1 MIRPIL
7 HKESV
12 KPISK
17 KNLGDPIHS
26 GENYMSYTAPALLI
40 WCVLMFFVPQLV
52 GIKWFTQADFSWREA
67 MILHGIFISAWMLLM
82 LGALQ
87 SMKPLKHRIDGRW
100 VSFGAVC
107 SPLLTGIGGL
117 LGTGAG
123 TVIQIAGM
131 FLADI
136 TALLC
141 LFWMGRDALRIHNP
155 DEHIIA
161 RWGLL
166 FALVAISLATPLGH
180 LAGAYRDIKATL
192 PFFQAQTATVGTDI
206 HALVERFAGSH
217 SHEAIA
223 SFLGAMVLMA
233 VLQTAAR
240 GGKWMKRLERV
251 GCMLILLATMAQVAI
266 YQYGAWTGWEPP
278 TLFASGENGIPL
290 DDLILSFL
298 GIGMLILCPLLWKPS
313 RKEGDGSL
321 KRWRGIAFVI
331 LIVSF
336 AVAIIG
342 LGIFIEFNEDFFGH
356 GEGGA
361 LGVINA
367 QNYIRGHLVYGFV
380 MIPMLFVS
388 LLTLPELPDT
398 PLSTVVVFGVIGV
411 TILGALGLA
420 EWTFMLQPSLLT
432 KASVAW
438 GFIVVLIGYLHL
450 RNTGFPKKVTP

>member
-1 MIRPIL
+1 
-7 HKESV
+7 
-12 KPISK
+12 
-17 KNLGDPIHS
+17 
-26 GENYMSYTAPALLI
+26 
-40 WCVLMFFVPQLV
+40 MFFVPQLV
-52 GIKWFTQADFSWREA
+52 GIKWFAQADFPWREA
-67 MILHGIFISAWMLLM
+67 MILHGIFVSAWMLLM
-82 LGALQ
+82 LVALQ
-87 SMKPLKHRIDGRW
+87 SMKPLNHRIDDRW

-123 TVIQIAGM
+123 TSAGTVIQIAGM

-141 LFWMGRDALRIHNP
+141 LFLIGRDALRRNSA

-166 FALVAISLATPLGH
+166 FALVAISLSTPLGH

-192 PFFQAQTATVGTDI
+192 PFFHAQTATVGIDI

-223 SFLGAMVLMA
+223 GFLGAMVLMA

-240 GGKWMKRLERV
+240 GGKWMERLEHV

-266 YQYGAWTGWEPP
+266 YQYSAWTGWEPP
-278 TLFASGENGIPL
+278 TLFASGKNGIPL

-313 RKEGDGSL
+313 RKERDGSL
-321 KRWRGIAFVI
+321 KRWKGIAFAI

-342 LGIFIEFNEDFFGH
+342 LGIFIEFNEGFFGH

-361 LGVINA
+361 PGVINA
-367 QNYIRGHLVYGFV
+367 QDYIRGHLVYGFI

-398 PLSTVVVFGVIGV
+398 LLSTVVVFGVIGV
-411 TILGALGLA
+411 AILGALGLA
-420 EWTFMLQPSLLT
+420 AWTFMLQPSLLT

-450 RNTGFPKKVTP
+450 RNTGFPKR